1 MRAAHI
7 TLLALAVVALSHG
20 LPSGKGKD
28 NFPACTTE
36 FPDPV
41 VCDAVIVNQ
50 NIISQFK
57 KNH

>member
-50 NIISQFK
+50 YKILI
-57 KNH
+57 